1 MRPAATGRRSSSD
14 AATATTARRKTRS
27 AIGPPLPPHGH
38 GPGLLHG
45 IISVCLKRDASDA
58 LLVVVTVGIAS
69 GVVMA
74 GLRPSPSRRLYPPC
88 LRNAL
93 STSSDAFLLSKHMT
107 YFIMAASQGSVILPS
122 LANPN
127 SSCDILRSSL
137 KTVVPRYG
145 NGTSNR
151 LPSAVYT
158 AQWPLSA
165 TGEVVQQVSSS
176 LAVVVLTLCN
186 LLAS

>member
-88 LRNAL
+88 LRAHNSLFHLFRGL
-93 STSSDAFLLSKHMT
+93 SPKQAHHILHHCCLTRKCDLFLTCESK
-107 YFIMAASQGSVILPS
+107 F
-122 LANPN
+122 
-127 SSCDILRSSL
+127 ILRQ
-137 KTVVPRYG
+137 P
-145 NGTSNR
+145 
-151 LPSAVYT
+151 
-158 AQWPLSA
+158 
-165 TGEVVQQVSSS
+165 
-176 LAVVVLTLCN
+176 
-186 LLAS
+186 

>member
-1 MRPAATGRRSSSD
+1 MADEQRRLPSLVAPVIVSLRLPRAATCCHFF
-14 AATATTARRKTRS
+14 A
-27 AIGPPLPPHGH
+27 
-38 GPGLLHG
+38 
-45 IISVCLKRDASDA
+45 
-58 LLVVVTVGIAS
+58 
-69 GVVMA
+69 
-74 GLRPSPSRRLYPPC
+74 
-88 LRNAL
+88 RNAL